1 VTCDL
6 CQFQELRWFEEEGE
20 ESLRSHAPLSAEQA
34 HPRAE
39 FAEAVVS
46 TLFYKFNFT
55 ILRVRD
61 FFSNSHK
68 N

>member
-1 VTCDL
+1 MTCDL

-20 ESLRSHAPLSAEQA
+20 ESLRSHAPLSVDHA

-46 TLFYKFNFT
+46 TLFLIFICKFYFGSAIYRQNK
-55 ILRVRD
+55 I
-61 FFSNSHK
+61 
-68 N
+68 